1 VFWFETLS
9 AGMRYGWM
17 DGMGGWM
24 GGWMDGWIGWMGGWP
39 DVWMDDVAQ

>member
-1 VFWFETLS
+1 
-9 AGMRYGWM
+9 MRYGWM